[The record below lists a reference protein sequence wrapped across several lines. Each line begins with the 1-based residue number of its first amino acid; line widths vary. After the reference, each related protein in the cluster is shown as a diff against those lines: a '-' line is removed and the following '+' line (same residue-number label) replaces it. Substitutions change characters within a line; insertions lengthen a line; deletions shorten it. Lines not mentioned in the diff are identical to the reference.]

1 MFPHNKLLFQPQ
13 LPTRGAFLFIIF
25 LVIFTSLG
33 ETAPWNQMA
42 EQRSSILKLD
52 VKLDTKSKEN
62 FVYVGDGPTIK
73 VRLVDKKNNQTFAGK
88 DFKISITVKSQKGDT
103 VEQREVT
110 IKAGTDSVTFQ
121 LYPSKQPG
129 VLEVQAQQP
138 ELLEGGTLFAV
149 KSRAIPKTTPARR
162 TIRSRRSK
170 PPVENL
176 ITQESDLWR
185 NAYGLPRNIKTSFG
199 DARDTDLAAQALL
212 DQKGSG
218 ETSETNPKLMK
229 AAFETSGEDDFV
241 LTFRKM
247 PPERALMADGK
258 DAADIS
264 VVLSQPAPENIVIYL
279 AANGGKLQSTTL
291 SVTKGQLLSDSPVQ
305 LTSDHAGTVRLHFIR
320 SEPNVR
326 LQAKNELEVQFAAP
340 IDNVGFS
347 ATPPMIPLID
357 KAEIIVRLYDANH
370 TPVNTDQERK
380 VSFELNSPIGSLQDQ
395 SISIK
400 PGNFEGRTSFIPT
413 ARGDVSITAF
423 MTGFEKREVTLRVTT
438 PLLLLFLS
446 AIGGFLGGSIAY
458 KVKPETLWRI
468 PIGVITGFVLYWACL
483 FGLISHIPRFAV
495 LNQISAV
502 VVPILGGWLG
512 TEVFTII
519 LKKTGAHP

>member
-25 LVIFTSLG
+25 LVIFTSLA
-33 ETAPWNQMA
+33 ETAPLNQMA

-73 VRLVDKKNNQTFAGK
+73 VRLVDKKNNQTSAGK

-185 NAYGLPRNIKTSFG
+185 TAYGLPRNIKIGFG

-218 ETSETNPKLMK
+218 ETSE
-229 AAFETSGEDDFV
+229 EDDFV

-446 AIGGFLGGSIAY
+446 AIGGFLGGSIA
-458 KVKPETLWRI
+458 
-468 PIGVITGFVLYWACL
+468 
-483 FGLISHIPRFAV
+483 
-495 LNQISAV
+495 
-502 VVPILGGWLG
+502 
-512 TEVFTII
+512 
-519 LKKTGAHP
+519 